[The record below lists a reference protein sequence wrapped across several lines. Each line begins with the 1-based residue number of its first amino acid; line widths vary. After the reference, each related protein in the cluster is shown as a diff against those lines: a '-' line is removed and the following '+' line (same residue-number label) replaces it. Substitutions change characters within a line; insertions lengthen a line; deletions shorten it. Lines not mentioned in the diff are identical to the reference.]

1 MVDHQKSKW
10 FTLKNALFCCIIEK
24 QFVSLFKKYMKNID
38 RRLDLSAKFIQMGQT
53 LMEEGH
59 ETKDSGIG
67 LLGTIFIFIGG
78 LSLDDD
84 DVYKF
89 SELVSMF
96 SAKKMLDNMEAEQ
109 NPLMDLIKKASADE
123 TYDGFV
129 NKIQN
134 LRNINKNTKKKKDD
148 DDKKE

>member
-1 MVDHQKSKW
+1 LDTHQKSKD
-10 FTLKNALFCCIIEK
+10 LNPKNLLFYCIIEK
-24 QFVSLFKKYMKNID
+24 QIVSLLKNYMKNID
-38 RRLDLSAKFIQMGQT
+38 RRLDLSAKFIQMGQS
-53 LMEEGH
+53 LMEEGN
-59 ETKDSGIG
+59 EAKDSGIG
-67 LLGTIFIFIGG
+67 LLGTIFVFIGG
-78 LSLDDD
+78 ISLDDD

-129 NKIQN
+129 DKIQN
-134 LRNINKNTKKKKDD
+134 LRKVNKETKKKKGD

>member
-1 MVDHQKSKW
+1 
-10 FTLKNALFCCIIEK
+10 
-24 QFVSLFKKYMKNID
+24 MKNID
-38 RRLDLSAKFIQMGQT
+38 RRLDLSAKFIQMGQS
-53 LMEEGH
+53 LMEEGQ
-59 ETKDSGIG
+59 ENKDSGVGLIG
-67 LLGTIFIFIGG
+67 TMLIFIG
-78 LSLDDD
+78 SIALDDD

-129 NKIQN
+129 DKIQN
-134 LRNINKNTKKKKDD
+134 IRKVNKERKNKKDD
-148 DDKKE
+148 EDKKE